1 LPQLVGSGTAVAA
14 AALSLVFAHPDELA
28 NSSPASSTRA
38 RANTTD
44 EYQRHPRLS
53 SAPVTSRPV
62 TRAAGSS
69 PSTDRS
75 RPPSAHQP
83 YGLSVG
89 IVPRQRPASAQVT
102 PPKTLSRRQSAVR
115 QGDFASQPIAENQ
128 RDSVSSNS
136 SWIRRLSLRPLS
148 QHGSLRS
155 SAGPADNHSIA
166 FSHGSSA
173 PILPSDGIV
182 VPPLP
187 PNKLVKRA
195 PSAHQNGA
203 ATRRR
208 AKSHLPT
215 LRRPATNEQ
224 SRPKYSFD
232 LLSSQDII
240 SSRPIARPTS
250 PSRPR
255 DPARWTSLFHF
266 RRVAVSVRGA
276 PDRFLD
282 RGASQLQKR
291 IRVPTDTARD
301 QHRPDTDLAPS
312 QQGLSRHR
320 NSSSPLPP
328 LSRLSSFNVDLSKLG
343 AAAPGH
349 LPRPNQPS
357 GSSQSSVGMAS
368 FRNPR
373 HERSSTLNSSDM
385 EVRGFHSGEDEDT
398 DFKSDTMFDSIR
410 TAASGR
416 VRAAE
421 SPVESMFD
429 ESPPSTA
436 GNGKTKR
443 LSIQEILGHAWEADN
458 RIMEEDEN
466 TQTPVRGKDT
476 RIFID
481 HAEVELRINR
491 ERTSDDYS
499 TSQKEARMSFDD
511 DFDDDWARDHNEE
524 DLAWGN
530 RLSPPSSMNSRG
542 VSPNLRFALATAN
555 GTDISEL
562 TRDLSGERPRSNIFD
577 WTEPSPEKAD
587 ADGSSVRPKTVHG
600 KQEMDLRGGRT
611 SNRKGAA
618 MAHIRSQSVPVV
630 YDPTD
635 STKVSTQKYGTWG
648 LGTKGASEDW
658 DDDFEFDGGEADQDA
673 DKSGLKFDM
682 VVPASIQASQ
692 PSLKQHSGQIR
703 ELSLLVND
711 LKRLCRHGRDLNMLN
726 GPQASLWKEADGII
740 ALASPDEDEL
750 EGMDVDSSDIEF
762 EPSTLSDRTSDE
774 VFDSGPLKNLE
785 AAFEPHDLRMAKTTV
800 IRERPAGRR
809 RSVFSPDD
817 DIFGGNKL
825 ATAESSAAP
834 SRPKTPENNI
844 NMGGHDVT
852 DIVKSVLDAMQRRS
866 TSESTRGSKS
876 SDSKLHFGTHN
887 LKALVKRAGDL
898 RDALSEEIRR
908 VDQITQSPA
917 RTPRRSERESPAFT
931 RVFTPEAPPS
941 SPPKRLPHSH
951 SNSSALS
958 RGSHEASPSSGM
970 SRRMQMMTVS

>member
-1 LPQLVGSGTAVAA
+1 
-14 AALSLVFAHPDELA
+14 
-28 NSSPASSTRA
+28 
-38 RANTTD
+38 
-44 EYQRHPRLS
+44 
-53 SAPVTSRPV
+53 
-62 TRAAGSS
+62 
-69 PSTDRS
+69 
-75 RPPSAHQP
+75 
-83 YGLSVG
+83 
-89 IVPRQRPASAQVT
+89 
-102 PPKTLSRRQSAVR
+102 
-115 QGDFASQPIAENQ
+115 
-128 RDSVSSNS
+128 
-136 SWIRRLSLRPLS
+136 
-148 QHGSLRS
+148 
-155 SAGPADNHSIA
+155 
-166 FSHGSSA
+166 
-173 PILPSDGIV
+173 
-182 VPPLP
+182 
-187 PNKLVKRA
+187 
-195 PSAHQNGA
+195 
-203 ATRRR
+203 
-208 AKSHLPT
+208 
-215 LRRPATNEQ
+215 
-224 SRPKYSFD
+224 
-232 LLSSQDII
+232 
-240 SSRPIARPTS
+240 
-250 PSRPR
+250 
-255 DPARWTSLFHF
+255 
-266 RRVAVSVRGA
+266 
-276 PDRFLD
+276 
-282 RGASQLQKR
+282 
-291 IRVPTDTARD
+291 
-301 QHRPDTDLAPS
+301 
-312 QQGLSRHR
+312 
-320 NSSSPLPP
+320 
-328 LSRLSSFNVDLSKLG
+328 
-343 AAAPGH
+343 
-349 LPRPNQPS
+349 
-357 GSSQSSVGMAS
+357 MAS
-368 FRNPR
+368 FRNAR

-385 EVRGFHSGEDEDT
+385 EIRGFHSGEDEDT

-416 VRAAE
+416 ARAAE

-429 ESPPSTA
+429 ESPPGTA
-436 GNGKTKR
+436 GNGKSKR

-466 TQTPVRGKDT
+466 TQTPVRSGKDT
-476 RIFID
+476 RVFLD
-481 HAEVELRINR
+481 HAEIELRINR

-511 DFDDDWARDHNEE
+511 DFDDDWARDHNED

-555 GTDISEL
+555 GNDFSEL

-577 WTEPSPEKAD
+577 WTETSPEKAD

-600 KQEMDLRGGRT
+600 KQELDLRGGRT

-618 MAHIRSQSVPVV
+618 MAHVRSQSVPVV

-658 DDDFEFDGGEADQDA
+658 DDDFEFDGGETDQDA
-673 DKSGLKFDM
+673 DKSGGKFDM

-711 LKRLCRHGRDLNMLN
+711 LKRLCRHGRDLNMLH

-750 EGMDVDSSDIEF
+750 EGMDVDSSDVDF
-762 EPSTLSDRTSDE
+762 EPSTLSDHTSDE

-852 DIVKSVLDAMQRRS
+852 DIVKSVLEAMQQRS
-866 TSESTRGSKS
+866 TSESTRGSKA

-908 VDQITQSPA
+908 ADQITQSPA

-931 RVFTPEAPPS
+931 RVFTPEAAPS

-951 SNSSALS
+951 SNSSVLS
-958 RGSHEASPSSGM
+958 RGSHEASPSGGM